1 MDTGET
7 AMTQSVESNATRWH
21 DLDAVRAF
29 ALFLGI
35 VLHGVMSFMEP
46 RFWVVGDA
54 VTDAGANLAFYVIHI
69 FRMTTFFVLA
79 GFFARLL
86 LQKRDGNV
94 GAFLG
99 NRLKR
104 VGIPLVVFWPIVLAA
119 IVTIMII
126 ANMPAPG
133 SAAAAAPPPPP
144 PPMTV
149 ETFPLTHLWFLYA
162 LLLLYVGMAVVKII
176 TDITRIGAPLGR
188 MLDKVI
194 GLLTKSDMISLVVA
208 LPLAAAFF
216 FNDEWNMWLGVKT
229 PDTGLVP
236 NLMAIAGYTTAFTF
250 GWWLHRRA
258 DLLDHLASRT
268 WLYGIGAAVG
278 TWACLTLNGGSAPT
292 GELVKG
298 SDHALYCLVYPMT
311 TWAWTFFL
319 IGGARVLLKKEL
331 PAIRYLS
338 DASYWVYIMHIPLVM
353 LFQYLVKD
361 YDWHIAYKVGIV
373 LFGTFFTGLLS
384 YSLIVRYTFIGTILN
399 GRRRREKKL
408 SGALQEA

>member
-1 MDTGET
+1 MPPSIASRIET
-7 AMTQSVESNATRWH
+7 SSARWH

-29 ALFLGI
+29 ALLLGI

-54 VTDAGANLAFYVIHI
+54 VTDPGANLAFYVIHI
-69 FRMTTFFVLA
+69 FRMTTFFILA

-86 LQKRDGNV
+86 LEKRDGNV

-104 VGIPLVVFWPIVLAA
+104 VGIPLVTFWPLVFAA
-119 IVTIMII
+119 IVAVMII

-144 PPMTV
+144 PAMTA
-149 ETFPLTHLWFLYA
+149 ENFPLTHLWFLYA
-162 LLLLYVGMAVVKII
+162 LLLLYAGMAVIKIV
-176 TDITRIGAPLGR
+176 TDVTRIGAPLGR
-188 MLDKVI
+188 MLDKLT
-194 GLLTKSDMISLVVA
+194 GLLTKSDLITLVVA
-208 LPLAAAFF
+208 LPAAAAFY
-216 FNDEWNMWLGVKT
+216 FNTEWNMWLGIKT
-229 PDTGLVP
+229 PDAGLVP
-236 NLMAIAGYTTAFTF
+236 NTMAIAGYVTAFTF

-258 DLLDHLASRT
+258 DLLDHLAGRT
-268 WLYGIGAAVG
+268 WLYGIGAAAG
-278 TWACLTLNGGSAPT
+278 TWACLSLNGGAAPSA
-292 GELVKG
+292 ELVKG

-311 TWAWTFFL
+311 SWAWAFFL
-319 IGGARVLLKKEL
+319 IGGARILLKAENPL
-331 PAIRYLS
+331 IRYLS
-338 DASYWVYIMHIPLVM
+338 DASYWVYIVHIPLVM

-361 YDWHIAYKVGIV
+361 YDWHIAYKVSIV
-373 LFGTFFTGLLS
+373 LFGTLFTGLLS

-399 GRRRREKKL
+399 GRRRRDKKP